1 MYSFQESVAAD
12 FPKVVQQLPS
22 VGENLR
28 RHDVQYCSLNNY
40 DLTFAF
46 YSKFPSWGSLQ
57 ARGPLQART
66 PLPTFAYQSAIPS
79 PILFFPWWQY
89 KISWISLKALDI
101 LRNGHYSWEHLWRL
115 SCFNYRWVFRI
126 TYVLSVIFTYEGV
139 AVRSSCQRLWSRLQN
154 SAGNVRNNY
163 LHLNPNWLA
172 AIIIVNYN
180 TVLRKIYI

>member
-1 MYSFQESVAAD
+1 M
-12 FPKVVQQLPS
+12 
-22 VGENLR
+22 R

-180 TVLRKIYI
+180 TVLRKIYILHILLKFNHKVK